1 MIFHIWNVAN
11 LNQVDVPANLERL
24 DHRNVSNCIKLL
36 PITSECCFIFWYRSH
51 TTVHVWPKDWIL
63 HFWHKCC
70 EMRNVYLSYKKFNNG
85 WIEFQA
91 SALNLLA
98 IFFTFNPNIFPVLQ
112 SSRVFFYWFRLKS
125 IEDGNIPT
133 EKIKGQVKTS
143 HFLCDTPLLSLFLV
157 GMYEYKFIHLRDNQF
172 HHISYRVF
180 FLHWAS
186 PKRLKYGKPRWGES
200 TLT

>member
-24 DHRNVSNCIKLL
+24 DHRKVSNCIKLL
-36 PITSECCFIFWYRSH
+36 PITSECCFIFWYLSH

-112 SSRVFFYWFRLKS
+112 SSRVFFTGSALKLLKMETS
-125 IEDGNIPT
+125 LL
-133 EKIKGQVKTS
+133 KKLKVKLKLHIFSVTHS
-143 HFLCDTPLLSLFLV
+143 CFHFF
-157 GMYEYKFIHLRDNQF
+157 
-172 HHISYRVF
+172 
-180 FLHWAS
+180 W
-186 PKRLKYGKPRWGES
+186 
-200 TLT
+200 